1 MSILK
6 NLKQKTK
13 KMKKIRNK
21 IDGVLLL
28 DKPLGLS
35 SNQAIQKVKW
45 ILNAEKVGHT
55 GTLDPLAT
63 GLLPICLGQATKF
76 AGYLLDGDK
85 EYIAT
90 AQLGVITDS
99 GDSEGNLVETRAVDT
114 DLERVLSAF
123 KHFTGEIVQIPPMYS
138 ALKHNG
144 RPLYEYARAGIEIER
159 PARNVTIHS
168 LYLDDY
174 NPQLQQITFTARVSK
189 GTYIRTLAEDIGNL
203 LGCGASLIALRRT
216 KTNQFQMQDTITLD
230 DLAAKG
236 LDPQQLLAVDVLT
249 EELKPY
255 ELTDTEF
262 AAVKFGN
269 IAPSLQNQ
277 YPLNQEYRLYFQQ
290 HFLGVGYFNAI
301 ENQIFLHPK
310 RLISGLSTLI
320 A

>member
-45 ILNAEKVGHT
+45 ILNAEKIGHT

-85 EYIAT
+85 EYVAT

-99 GDSEGNLVETRAVDT
+99 GDSEGNLVEARAVDT
-114 DLERVLSAF
+114 DLERVLSVF
-123 KHFTGEIVQIPPMYS
+123 KHFIGEIVQIPPMYS

-168 LYLDDY
+168 LHLDDY

-216 KTNQFQMQDTITLD
+216 KTNQFQIQDTITLD
-230 DLAAKG
+230 DLVAKG
-236 LDPQQLLAVDVLT
+236 VEPQQLLAVDVLT

-277 YPLNQEYRLYFQQ
+277 YSLNQEYRLYFQQ

-310 RLISGLSTLI
+310 RLVSGLSTLI

>member
-1 MSILK
+1 
-6 NLKQKTK
+6 
-13 KMKKIRNK
+13 MKKIRNK

-45 ILNAEKVGHT
+45 ILNAEKIGHT

-85 EYIAT
+85 EYVAT

-99 GDSEGNLVETRAVDT
+99 GDSEGNLVEARAVDT
-114 DLERVLSAF
+114 DLERVLSVF
-123 KHFTGEIVQIPPMYS
+123 KHFIGEIVQIPPMYS

-168 LYLDDY
+168 LHLDDY

-216 KTNQFQMQDTITLD
+216 KTNQFQIQDTITLD
-230 DLAAKG
+230 DLVAKG
-236 LDPQQLLAVDVLT
+236 VEPQQLLAVDVLT

-277 YPLNQEYRLYFQQ
+277 YSLNQEYRLYFQQ

-310 RLISGLSTLI
+310 RLVSGLSTLI